1 MCRFLSAEADDVG
14 AREFEIAKGAMLKID
29 PLAGDCLRVR
39 SGEVWVTQFED
50 TRDYLLKTGDSIVL
64 DGKGAMLAVAYKP
77 TLLDLFRAD
86 PAGVRERIEV
96 EARRSRVRS
105 IGTLIRKIFA

>member
-1 MCRFLSAEADDVG
+1 MG

-39 SGEVWVTQFED
+39 WGEVWVTQHED
-50 TRDYLLKTGDSIVL
+50 TRDYMLKTGDSMVL

-77 TLLDLFRAD
+77 SLLDLFRAD
-86 PAGVRERIEV
+86 PAGLREGIEL
-96 EARRSRVRS
+96 EARRSRVQSVRA
-105 IGTLIRKIFA
+105 LIRKIFGTA

>member
-1 MCRFLSAEADDVG
+1 MG
-14 AREFEIAKGAMLKID
+14 AREFEIASGAMLKID

-39 SGEVWVTQFED
+39 WGEVWVTQFED
-50 TRDYLLKTGDSIVL
+50 TRDYMLRTGDSIVL

-86 PAGVRERIEV
+86 PAGIRERIEL
-96 EARRSRVRS
+96 EARRSRTRS
-105 IGTLIRKIFA
+105 ILALVLKLFA

>member
-1 MCRFLSAEADDVG
+1 MG

-39 SGEVWVTQFED
+39 WGEVWVTQFED
-50 TRDYLLKTGDSIVL
+50 TRDYTLRTGDSIVL

-86 PAGVRERIEV
+86 PAGFRERIEV
-96 EARRSRVRS
+96 EAKRSQARSLWALVRN
-105 IGTLIRKIFA
+105 IFGAA